1 MKQFIIFLL
10 VIITIQVNG
19 QMHERYGDRPNKR
32 IEQLHKIKLIE
43 TLDMD
48 EETTLKFF
56 SRFNKHR
63 DQMNE
68 IDNTGDDILL
78 QMESKIKEGKT
89 GELNSLID
97 DYLKNEQ
104 EIPKR
109 KSEFIMSL
117 SDILTPEQISKFLVF
132 ELRFKEEIRD
142 IILKE
147 RRRRP
152 E

>member
-1 MKQFIIFLL
+1 MNDY
-10 VIITIQVNG
+10 VVTIN
-19 QMHERYGDRPNKR
+19 ENK
-32 IEQLHKIKLIE
+32 
-43 TLDMD
+43 
-48 EETTLKFF
+48 TT
-56 SRFNKHR
+56 
-63 DQMNE
+63 
-68 IDNTGDDILL
+68 I
-78 QMESKIKEGKT
+78 KIKEGKT